1 MKTTFS
7 YNPELEY
14 ERFVNIYRSLV
25 SNLYQ
30 DHGFLVL
37 PYRLND
43 NPKSVYLP
51 DVKNLQLETYAADL
65 RQMKVADI
73 PLRYPSSTIQ
83 KMIGELKKKVALES
97 IDKDHVTS
105 VEEAW
110 RIVEAQFEDYLVEL
124 FPRYRR
130 YHFELNVYWTRY
142 GTLVSFGRAELQGM
156 SATINIHLRDDM
168 GVAQIVEGF
177 ISSLFLSEMIDEMK
191 YVWLQR
197 EAIVDFIL
205 QKTKIARLFTGFI
218 PTLDTATQ
226 AKNLEKYYKESAVY
240 VAQLGFAHNM
250 GLAIEDK
257 EVLVNGQHPRYRFTK
272 NEMSVLERLVRTP
285 DEPVSYF
292 ELGDILWKDKPDDF
306 SLWALS
312 RIMYKL
318 RNKLRQNGLS
328 ENYVKNVRGEGYLYT
343 RLP

>member
-1 MKTTFS
+1 METTFE

-37 PYRLND
+37 PYRFSD
-43 NPKSVYLP
+43 SPKSVYLP
-51 DVKNLQLETYAADL
+51 EVSDLCLESYAPDL
-65 RQMKVADI
+65 RQMKVVDI
-73 PLRYPSSTIQ
+73 PLRSPNAKIQ
-83 KMIGELKKKVALES
+83 KLIKKIANKLVLEP
-97 IDKDHVTS
+97 IDVDHTKS
-105 VEEAW
+105 VEDSW
-110 RIVEAQFEDYLVEL
+110 KLVQAQFEDYLLEL

-130 YHFELNVYWTRY
+130 YHFELNIYWTRY
-142 GTLVSFGRAELQGM
+142 GTLVSFGRAHLQGM

-168 GVAQIVEGF
+168 GIAQIVEGF
-177 ISSLFLSEMIDEMK
+177 ISSLFLSEMLDEMK

-197 EAIVDFIL
+197 EAIVDFLL
-205 QKTKIARLFTGFI
+205 QKTKFARLFTGYI
-218 PTLDTATQ
+218 PTLDTVSQ
-226 AKNLEKYYKESAVY
+226 SKDLEKYYKESAAY
-240 VAQLGFAHNM
+240 VAKLGFAHSV
-250 GLAIEDK
+250 GLTIEDK
-257 EVLVNGQHPRYRFTK
+257 EILVNGQKPKFRFTK
-272 NEMSVLERLVRTP
+272 SEAVVLDRLVRAP

-292 ELGDILWKDKPDDF
+292 EIGDILWKDKPDDF